1 MAIYHLTAKVCKSSA
16 KNKINYIFR
25 EGKYSKGSKAE
36 ELVYKQSANLPE
48 WAKSPQDFFREMDKQ
63 EKGVKCREIEFALPE
78 ELPLEENILLAE
90 NFTEKILGKNHV
102 YAFAIHQKGYKKNPH
117 VHLVFSDRLLEEYR
131 TVPKELFCR
140 QRSGY
145 KKDAK
150 INGSN
155 RKQWLLNIRKEWADM
170 CNQKLQENH
179 LPLISEKSYKN
190 QGITKKPTIHL
201 GLKSLSVLK
210 KDKENSRIKKYE
222 LSLAERIAQEVDKVF
237 DYQKEINKA
246 RPGILNY
253 MTAACKFLKAWK
265 DESSE
270 EHYILFKDHTFKS
283 AALAKK
289 RWKKIK
295 THVDYKL
302 KDLKNNE
309 KDHPL
314 SKLSEKLKYEK
325 KYDWDSTF
333 VLGDFTLENDDN
345 KNDELESKKEIPVER
360 ELSHKTLAP
369 ETRPEPK
376 EKTKK
381 IIHKQEQPRIA
392 IRRSRGKGMER

>member
-102 YAFAIHQKGYKKNPH
+102 YAFAIHQKKYKENPH

-155 RKQWLLNIRKEWADM
+155 RKQWLLNVRKEWADM
-170 CNQKLQENH
+170 CNQRLQVNH
-179 LPLISEKSYKN
+179 IPLISEKSYKN

-201 GLKSLSVLK
+201 GLKSLAVLK
-210 KDKENSRIKKYE
+210 KDKENFRIKKYE
-222 LSLAERIAQEVDKVF
+222 FSLAKRMAQEIDQVF

-246 RPGILNY
+246 RPGVLKY

-265 DESSE
+265 DKSSE

-283 AALAKK
+283 AAFAKK
-289 RWKKIK
+289 RWEKIK
-295 THVDYKL
+295 TYVDYKFY
-302 KDLKNNE
+302 DLKNN
-309 KDHPL
+309 KRYYPL
-314 SKLSEKLKYEK
+314 SKLPEELKREK
-325 KYDWDSTF
+325 KYDLHSPII
-333 VLGDFTLENDDN
+333 LGDFTWENNDIN
-345 KNDELESKKEIPVER
+345 SHKNDEIESSVER

-392 IRRSRGKGMER
+392 IRRRGKGMER

>member
-16 KNKINYIFR
+16 KNKIDYIFR

-36 ELVYKQSANLPE
+36 ELVYKHSANLPE
-48 WAKSPQDFFREMDKQ
+48 WAKSTQDFFKEMDKQ

-78 ELPLEENILLAE
+78 DLSLEENISLAE

-102 YAFAIHQKGYKKNPH
+102 YAFAIHQKKYKENPH

-155 RKQWLLNIRKEWADM
+155 RKQWLLNVRKEWADM
-170 CNQKLQENH
+170 CNQRLQVNH
-179 LPLISEKSYKN
+179 IPLISEKSYKK

-201 GLKSLSVLK
+201 GLKSLAVLK
-210 KDKENSRIKKYE
+210 KDKENSRIKKYK
-222 LSLAERIAQEVDKVF
+222 LSLAERTAQEVDQVF
-237 DYQKEINKA
+237 NYQKEINKA
-246 RPGILNY
+246 RPGILKY

-265 DESSE
+265 DKSSE

-309 KDHPL
+309 RYYPL
-314 SKLSEKLKYEK
+314 SKLPEELKHEK

-333 VLGDFTLENDDN
+333 VLGEFTLENDEH
-345 KNDELESKKEIPVER
+345 KNDEIENDEIENDEIESKKEISVER
-360 ELSHKTLAP
+360 K
-369 ETRPEPK
+369 EPK
-376 EKTKK
+376 EN
-381 IIHKQEQPRIA
+381 IHEQEQHRERPRIA